1 MLQLKQENLNHP
13 SFEPRFII
21 WVKPT
26 EDRAFLWGLPYRIVA
41 KTVTICQPTS
51 FGFFKGQIVH
61 KACKSQWP
69 VTTLI
74 YIYTY
79 MYSY

>member
-21 WVKPT
+21 WVKLT
-26 EDRAFLWGLPYRIVA
+26 EDRAFYGAYRIVA

-74 YIYTY
+74 YIYIH